1 MKKRILGF
9 LLMMVFVLTACS
21 GEDKKADGKKEL
33 IIGLDDTFAPMG
45 FREKEGGELV
55 GFDVELARRACELM
69 GYEVKFQPIDWA
81 MKETE
86 LKTKKIDMI
95 WNGYTITEKR
105 KEDVAFSNPYLKNR
119 QVIITLK
126 DKGILTKAD
135 LTGKTVS
142 LQSMS
147 SALEAVEK
155 DAEFVKNLK
164 GEKVIEFATNEDAF
178 HDLEAG
184 RSDAI
189 VVDEVLAR
197 YYVKQNGEQNY
208 YFLEENFGEEEFGV
222 GLRKEDKDLL
232 ESLDKAMDTMKKDG
246 SYDKAYTTWFSGN

>member
-1 MKKRILGF
+1 MKKRFLGL
-9 LLMMVFVLTACS
+9 LLMMVFVLAACS
-21 GEDKKADGKKEL
+21 SGEKKDAKKEL
-33 IIGLDDTFAPMG
+33 VIGLDDTFAPMG

-55 GFDVELARRACELM
+55 GFDVELAKRACELM
-69 GYEVKFQPIDWA
+69 GYEAKFQPIDWSV
-81 MKETE
+81 KETE

-105 KEDVAFSNPYLKNR
+105 KEQVAFSQSYLKNR

-126 DKGILTKAD
+126 DKGITTKSD
-135 LTGKTVS
+135 LAGMTVS
-142 LQSMS
+142 LQAMS

-155 DAEFVKNLK
+155 DADFVKSLK
-164 GEKVIEFATNEDAF
+164 DGAVIEFATNEDAF

-197 YYVKQNGEQNY
+197 YYVKQNGEEKY
-208 YFLEENFGEEEFGV
+208 FFLEENFGEEEFGV
-222 GLRKEDKDLL
+222 GLRKEDTELL
-232 ESLDKAMDTMKKDG
+232 EALNKAMDTMKKDG
-246 SYDKAYTTWFSGN
+246 SYDKAYANWFSGN

>member
-1 MKKRILGF
+1 MKKRFLGL
-9 LLMMVFVLTACS
+9 LLMMVFVLAACS
-21 GEDKKADGKKEL
+21 SGDKKDAKKEL
-33 IIGLDDTFAPMG
+33 VIGLDDTFAPMG

-55 GFDVELARRACELM
+55 GFDVELAKRACELM
-69 GYEVKFQPIDWA
+69 GYEAKFQPIDWSV
-81 MKETE
+81 KETE

-105 KEDVAFSNPYLKNR
+105 KEQVAFSQSYLKNR

-126 DKGILTKAD
+126 DKGITTKAD
-135 LTGKTVS
+135 LAGMTVS
-142 LQSMS
+142 LQAMS

-155 DAEFVKNLK
+155 DEGFVKSLK
-164 GEKVIEFATNEDAF
+164 DGAVIEFATNEDAF

-197 YYVKQNGEQNY
+197 YYVKQNGEEKY
-208 YFLEENFGEEEFGV
+208 FFLEENFGEEEFGV
-222 GLRKEDKDLL
+222 GLRKEDTELL
-232 ESLDKAMDTMKKDG
+232 EALNKAMDTMKKDG
-246 SYDKAYTTWFSGN
+246 SYDKAYANWFSGN

>member
-1 MKKRILGF
+1 MKKRLLGL
-9 LLMMVFVLTACS
+9 LLMMIFVLTACS
-21 GEDKKADGKKEL
+21 GGDKKEGKKEL

-69 GYEVKFQPIDWA
+69 GYEAKFQPIDWSV
-81 MKETE
+81 KETE
-86 LKTKKIDMI
+86 LATKKIDMI

-105 KEDVAFSNPYLKNR
+105 KEQVAFSKPYLENR
-119 QVIITLK
+119 QVIITMK
-126 DKGILTKAD
+126 DRAVQTKAE
-135 LTGKTVS
+135 LAGKTVS
-142 LQSMS
+142 LQAMS

-155 DAEFVKNLK
+155 DTDFVKSLK
-164 GEKVIEFATNEDAF
+164 GGRVIEFATNEDAF

-208 YFLEENFGEEEFGV
+208 YFLEENFGEEEFAV
-222 GLRKEDKDLL
+222 GLRKEDTELL
-232 ESLDKAMDTMKKDG
+232 EALNKAMDTMKKDG
-246 SYDKAYTTWFSGN
+246 SYDKTYTTWFSAN